1 MLFTSVAF
9 WGFYLS
15 VLVALQINS
24 RTYKSL
30 RLQTLLLLFASYFF
44 YGYWDW
50 RFLGLIIFVS
60 TQTYAAAILIEK
72 FRKYENL
79 FLWASISINLSIL
92 FYFKYAGFFVQE
104 FLSSFDLKGGYNL
117 ENIIL
122 PVGISFYIFQSF
134 TYVFDVYS
142 NRMKTE
148 KDPLKYFTFI
158 AFFPQLVAG
167 PIERASSLLPQF
179 DQLKELKPEVFYD
192 GIKIIII
199 GLFLKIFIADNMPIG
214 VDLIFSKYQDYNG
227 GTLILG
233 AIGFAIQIYGDF
245 AGYSFISIGVAKI
258 MGFELTKNFNTPYF
272 STSIQDFWRR
282 WHISLGSF
290 FRDYVYIPLGGGK
303 RSKNIK
309 RRNILIT
316 FLASGLWHGANWT
329 FIIWGAIHGALMIFG
344 KAHQMRPNKF
354 WGWLVTMTSV
364 GFLWVLFR
372 SDTLSDFTNYIY
384 IIATNPGIPEV
395 GRGLLPYFLYYF
407 ILDLTLLKYSEKGSI
422 WFSSRTLE
430 AFALSFMLILVIG
443 TIHSTSQDFI
453 YFQF

>member
-1 MLFTSVAF
+1 
-9 WGFYLS
+9 
-15 VLVALQINS
+15 
-24 RTYKSL
+24 
-30 RLQTLLLLFASYFF
+30 
-44 YGYWDW
+44 
-50 RFLGLIIFVS
+50 
-60 TQTYAAAILIEK
+60 
-72 FRKYENL
+72 
-79 FLWASISINLSIL
+79 
-92 FYFKYAGFFVQE
+92 
-104 FLSSFDLKGGYNL
+104 
-117 ENIIL
+117 
-122 PVGISFYIFQSF
+122 
-134 TYVFDVYS
+134 
-142 NRMKTE
+142 
-148 KDPLKYFTFI
+148 
-158 AFFPQLVAG
+158 
-167 PIERASSLLPQF
+167 
-179 DQLKELKPEVFYD
+179 
-192 GIKIIII
+192 
-199 GLFLKIFIADNMPIG
+199 
-214 VDLIFSKYQDYNG
+214 
-227 GTLILG
+227 
-233 AIGFAIQIYGDF
+233 
-245 AGYSFISIGVAKI
+245 

-303 RSKNIK
+303 VSKNIK